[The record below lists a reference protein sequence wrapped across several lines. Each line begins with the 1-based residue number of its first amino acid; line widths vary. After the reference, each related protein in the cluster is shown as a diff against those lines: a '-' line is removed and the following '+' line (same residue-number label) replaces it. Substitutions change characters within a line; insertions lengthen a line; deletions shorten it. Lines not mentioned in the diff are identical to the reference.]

1 MATAALLTQV
11 SMRPNAATAAAAI
24 DSTSCGFDTS
34 AATWIARPPACL
46 ISLTASRRSPSLR
59 AASATARASLRG
71 TAVTSPIPLDA
82 PVMTTTWSRRVSARH
97 SCHRLHDAV

>member
-34 AATWIARPPACL
+34 AATWIAPAGVPDL
-46 ISLTASRRSPSLR
+46 VDGLAQVALVAGGQRDRRATC
-59 AASATARASLRG
+59 AAFF
-71 TAVTSPIPLDA
+71 AVTSPIPLDA
-82 PVMTTTWSRRVSARH
+82 PVMTTTWSRRGFSLTVM
-97 SCHRLHDAV
+97 LLTP